1 MNSFI
6 SHRLYVEAVGNETA
20 QVKTARNVSAAQRP
34 VGIATVIPLELMV
47 ASKPEPAAAAPP
59 LRAPAHR
66 PGS

>member
-20 QVKTARNVSAAQRP
+20 QPKTARNVSAAQRP
-34 VGIATVIPLELMV
+34 AGIASVIPLELIV
-47 ASKPEPAAAAPP
+47 ASKPVPEAAAPP